1 MVGSEEEADDT
12 MKMDEDSVPLEL
24 ILLVLLMIVSVFMVD
39 NIGGTCGCGKKKENQ
54 DGKISLSQF
63 PEIQGRTKYAKT
75 TDEGATTVPPQASA
89 TPIASTPAK

>member
-39 NIGGTCGCGKKKENQ
+39 NIGGTCGCEKKGKPDWK
-54 DGKISLSQF
+54 DLSLPVSRDS
-63 PEIQGRTKYAKT
+63 RTHKRR
-75 TDEGATTVPPQASA
+75 QNHR
-89 TPIASTPAK
+89 